1 GAAPLRQEPAPTEAR
16 RKPAVSGAGH
26 RRTAQPGGRW
36 ATRRPRFRTR
46 RLDRLPRPLVG
57 RPPRVQRNGHRL
69 DPPRQHYRP
78 QERQQSR
85 IELRRAN
92 SQVTRLRQDIIV
104 SVRRAARGL
113 LAAAQGV
120 QAAERRRVA
129 AAEQLRAETI
139 RLEHG
144 ESTPF
149 DVLQRDRDL
158 VEAESQKIEALRA
171 YRISQATLEREQ
183 GTILEDRNI
192 SIEQVRRLALD

>member
-1 GAAPLRQEPAPTEAR
+1 VGIVSIPLGNTTAR
-16 RKPAVSGAGH
+16 KNV
-26 RRTAQPGGRW
+26 TK
-36 ATRRPRFRTR
+36 
-46 RLDRLPRPLVG
+46 
-57 RPPRVQRNGHRL
+57 
-69 DPPRQHYRP
+69 
-78 QERQQSR
+78 SR

-192 SIEQVRRLALD
+192 SIEQVRRLTLH